1 MDRRAEAAAVKAMA
15 SGRQETTASFALS
28 DAGEIKG
35 PAVTGPLVGKFR
47 TSIRQASVTCGMATR
62 SVAPQKLAMMTVRIV
77 PPPSE
82 IRPVNQNLSSAACTA
97 PPRPFSAEADP
108 AANKSSPSPAR
119 IFSILRNAHADQ
131 VDAINRLTAR
141 RRIYPRVL
149 ALIGTQVERVQMR
162 RAISATTQACY
173 LSWEITIVHGT
184 LPIK

>member
-1 MDRRAEAAAVKAMA
+1 MMA
-15 SGRQETTASFALS
+15 
-28 DAGEIKG
+28 
-35 PAVTGPLVGKFR
+35 
-47 TSIRQASVTCGMATR
+47 
-62 SVAPQKLAMMTVRIV
+62 VRIV

-82 IRPVNQNLSSAACTA
+82 IRPVNRNLSSAAA
-97 PPRPFSAEADP
+97 RRPPRRFQRRSPIP
-108 AANKSSPSPAR
+108 LPTRAALR
-119 IFSILRNAHADQ
+119 RLDFFSILRNAHADQ

-173 LSWEITIVHGT
+173 LPWEITIVHGT